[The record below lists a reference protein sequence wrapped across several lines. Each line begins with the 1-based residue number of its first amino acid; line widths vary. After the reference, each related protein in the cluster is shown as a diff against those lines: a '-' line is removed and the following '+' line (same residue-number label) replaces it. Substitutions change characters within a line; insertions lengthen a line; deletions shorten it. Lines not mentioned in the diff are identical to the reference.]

1 MISTTYQLDSK
12 WQRDKKKK
20 KIITFS
26 ESLKDEIDNLYFRLR
41 LNFHRFDKLLTVVLK
56 LRNPL

>member
-1 MISTTYQLDSK
+1 MAERQ
-12 WQRDKKKK
+12 KKK